1 MVVLKVYG
9 VFKMKKQKSELKYN
23 IRWVDLIHEWV
34 LYSDDVTKFSI
45 WFNDVDTNLSIKK
58 LSLFMGQEHIG
69 TIDISLIKSFGNL
82 FR

>member
-1 MVVLKVYG
+1 
-9 VFKMKKQKSELKYN
+9 MKKQKSELKYN

-69 TIDISLIKSFGNL
+69 TIDISLIKSFSNL